1 MCFCCCC
8 CFNLGCFDTKD
19 CCSFLSQK
27 MFQIIYIIAYAF
39 LLIFLI
45 STMSIIEWDR
55 FPKINLPLFLIIF
68 FIIVGCTIL
77 GIILYCYTQC
87 NNPSVQTKEKSYL
100 VSRIGFII
108 TIICLILSV
117 LEEIFIT
124 IGFINSKKAYPCFGD
139 GDVKVSTEVSV
150 GFFFFKLGT
159 ENVAKKTDKR
169 ILSSNYDNY
178 DYDYECYS
186 IFLTAA
192 VYGMTYFTL
201 TMIEIITI
209 ISICFWSRAKNE
221 NFVTEYEHNQ
231 INQNYNNGQNPFI
244 NQNIQQQIV
253 IVNQGDAQP
262 QPQQQYSTYNQQ
274 EQNKI
279 KGNDPVTNKNGNI
292 NYPSQQSVLI
302 MNNKNN
308 IGNDIVIHE
317 GNNLNNN
324 QDMSLNSKNDL
335 KKN

>member
-1 MCFCCCC
+1 
-8 CFNLGCFDTKD
+8 
-19 CCSFLSQK
+19 

-169 ILSSNYDNY
+169 RDRSASAVSALR
-178 DYDYECYS
+178 
-186 IFLTAA
+186 FLRIRSHETD
-192 VYGMTYFTL
+192 F
-201 TMIEIITI
+201 
-209 ISICFWSRAKNE
+209 SC
-221 NFVTEYEHNQ
+221 HNM
-231 INQNYNNGQNPFI
+231 FS
-244 NQNIQQQIV
+244 
-253 IVNQGDAQP
+253 D
-262 QPQQQYSTYNQQ
+262 
-274 EQNKI
+274 
-279 KGNDPVTNKNGNI
+279 
-292 NYPSQQSVLI
+292 SVDV
-302 MNNKNN
+302 
-308 IGNDIVIHE
+308 GTSD
-317 GNNLNNN
+317 
-324 QDMSLNSKNDL
+324 
-335 KKN
+335 